1 MQEVQSILSEVF
13 SEVSFDVLS
22 KVMVASYMYIQNWF
36 LVFFLLSILVSL
48 LFSSITF
55 ISLLDIADI

>member
-22 KVMVASYMYIQNWF
+22 KVMEASYMYIQNWF

-48 LFSSITF
+48 LFSSITL